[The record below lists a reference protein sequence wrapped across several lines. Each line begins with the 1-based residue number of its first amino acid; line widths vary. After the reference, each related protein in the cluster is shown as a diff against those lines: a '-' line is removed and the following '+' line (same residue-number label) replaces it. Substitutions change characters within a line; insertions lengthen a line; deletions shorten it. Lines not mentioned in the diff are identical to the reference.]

1 MTDFESLPIASATRE
16 MSISTNTVWQVLSSL
31 DRLAEW
37 APGIDG
43 ATVTSAQ
50 MVGVGTVRRVAT
62 AQFGEIEH
70 HVTAWD
76 TDRKFVYETADS
88 GPFSRTLTTYD
99 ISGTIGGHATV
110 TVSIA
115 FKIRAGG
122 MTSEQAKG
130 ILTKGLEATLH
141 ALELQARMISAEV

>member
-1 MTDFESLPIASATRE
+1 MTDFESLPNASASRE
-16 MSISTNTVWQVLSSL
+16 MPVPANAVWQVLSSL

-43 ATVTSAQ
+43 AAVTSPQKA
-50 MVGVGTVRRVAT
+50 GVGAVRRVAT

-70 HVTAWD
+70 RVAIWD

-99 ISGTIGGHATV
+99 ISGTIRGPAVV

-115 FKIRAGG
+115 FEIHAGG
-122 MTSEQAKG
+122 MPSEQAKV
-130 ILTKGLEATLH
+130 ILTKGLEATLQ
-141 ALELQARMISAEV
+141 ALELQARMISAEA

>member
-1 MTDFESLPIASATRE
+1 MTDFENLPHASASRE
-16 MSISTNTVWQVLSSL
+16 MSIPANAVWHVLSSL

-43 ATVTSAQ
+43 ATITSAQ
-50 MVGVGTVRRVAT
+50 TAGVGTVRRVAT

-70 HVTAWD
+70 HVTAWEA
-76 TDRKFVYETADS
+76 DRKFVYETADS
-88 GPFSRTLTTYD
+88 GPFSRTLTSYD
-99 ISGTIGGHATV
+99 ISGDTRDSAMV

-115 FKIRAGG
+115 FEIRAGG
-122 MTSEQAKG
+122 MSPEQAKA
-130 ILTKGLEATLH
+130 ILTKGLEATLQ